1 MWGLY
6 DRLNLKII
14 YFSAY
19 QKGLGDASIDEET
32 KSHLPP
38 ADPFIREHRLYQVD
52 FLMRRYGFTEPDIC
66 FDKAGFLSLEIDQ
79 KEHWTRLH
87 PDYFPINI
95 KKASRYQLL
104 RVPGLGEMTVSRI
117 LEQRKAGRINS
128 ICDIGRATSRLNEA
142 NEYLCF

>member
-1 MWGLY
+1 MRGLY

-66 FDKAGFLSLEIDQ
+66 FDK
-79 KEHWTRLH
+79 HWTRLH